1 MPPVNGSLKVS
12 TSLSRPAIPSS
23 RYLDDA
29 LYALLEIQP
38 EATVSDSRPP
48 LNLILVVDSSASMH
62 HFQLSDEEREYWMGV
77 AISRD
82 ELERGEADEADA
94 MYWTGQTLSEM
105 HTLANTPMAQV
116 TEAIKNLLLTLRP
129 VDQVAVIAFA
139 DRTHTVFN
147 QQDWANFPDGCL
159 TQMDALQERRLPVD
173 IGSGTYMA
181 DALRQALAA
190 LSQNSL
196 THGINRLLVI
206 SDGIVQDQDATLK
219 AIGQIE
225 AAGYAIT
232 TLGVSDEF
240 DEEFLMKVA
249 DNSRGE
255 YYYAADIGEIT
266 QRLSQELTTLEA
278 TTVTNLYLAVRG
290 LDGAVVQDLFLV
302 RPAMTMFDE
311 VHTEDGWLRARV
323 GDVSSAA
330 PVGVMV
336 QIAPPLLPAGERA
349 IVETLLTW
357 NMLDQAN
364 AAVPGNDRS
373 LITADF
379 TDNPDALAETHAEVQ
394 DLVDRYTVYKYE
406 REAQRA
412 QDKGDFDTA
421 REKLGAATRQLHQ
434 IGETA
439 LAEEMEGQLA
449 ELGDATSNPSRVK
462 RIKAT
467 TRRLGSIPLAE
478 APMAETP
485 GG

>member
-1 MPPVNGSLKVS
+1 MNGSLKVS

-38 EATVSDSRPP
+38 EATLSDSRPP
-48 LNLILVVDSSASMH
+48 LNLVLVVDSSASMH

-139 DRTHTVFN
+139 DQTHTVFN
-147 QQDWANFPDGCL
+147 QQDWSNFPDGCL

-173 IGSGTYMA
+173 IGSGTFMA
-181 DALRQALAA
+181 DALRQALTAI
-190 LSQNSL
+190 SQNSL
-196 THGINRLLVI
+196 THGINRLIVI

-219 AIGQIE
+219 AIAQIE

-255 YYYAADIGEIT
+255 YYYAADINEIT

-290 LDGAVVQDLFLV
+290 LDGAVVQDIFLV

-323 GDVSSAA
+323 GEVSSAA
-330 PVGVMV
+330 PVGIMV

-357 NMLDQAN
+357 NTLDQAN

-373 LITADF
+373 LITANF
-379 TDNPDALAETHAEVQ
+379 TDNSDALAETHAEVQ
-394 DLVDRYTVYKYE
+394 NLVDRYAVYKYE

-412 QDKGDFDTA
+412 QDKGDFETA

-449 ELGDATSNPSRVK
+449 ELGDAASNPSRVK

-485 GG
+485 SA

>member
-1 MPPVNGSLKVS
+1 MAPVNGSLNIN
-12 TSLSRPAIPSS
+12 TALSRPAIPAS

-29 LYALLEIQP
+29 LYALMEIRP
-38 EATVSDSRPP
+38 EAAAAGSRPP
-48 LNLILVVDSSASMH
+48 LNLVLVVDASASMH

-82 ELERGEADEADA
+82 ELERGEADEANA

-105 HTLANTPMAQV
+105 QTLQNTPMAQV
-116 TEAIKNLLLTLRP
+116 TEAIKTLLMTLRP
-129 VDQVAVIAFA
+129 TDQVAVIAFA
-139 DRTHTVFN
+139 DHTHTVFN
-147 QQDWANFPDGCL
+147 QQDWAHFPDGCL
-159 TQMDALQERRLPVD
+159 TQIDMLQERRLPVD
-173 IGSGTYMA
+173 IGSGTFMA

-190 LSQNSL
+190 LSQNPL
-196 THGINRLLVI
+196 AHGINRLIVI

-219 AIGQIE
+219 SIAQIE

-249 DNSRGE
+249 DNSRGD

-266 QRLSQELTTLEA
+266 ERLSQEMTTLEA
-278 TTVTNLYLAVRG
+278 TTVTDLYLAVRG

-302 RPAMTMFDE
+302 RPTMTMFDE
-311 VHTEDGWLRARV
+311 IHTEDGWMRARV
-323 GDVSSAA
+323 GDVSTAA
-330 PVGVMV
+330 PVAVMV
-336 QIAPPLLPAGERA
+336 QIAPPLLPAGERP

-357 NMLDQAN
+357 NSLDQASQ
-364 AAVPGNDRS
+364 AVPGNDRS
-373 LITADF
+373 LIIATF
-379 TDNPDALAETHAEVQ
+379 TDDPDTLAETSPAVGG
-394 DLVDRYTVYKYE
+394 LVDRYQVYKNE

-412 QDKGDFDTA
+412 QDRGDFETA

-439 LAEEMEGQLA
+439 LAQEMEGQLA
-449 ELGDATSNPSRVK
+449 ELGIASADPSRVK

-467 TRRLGSIPLAE
+467 TRRLGSLPLPELPLAE
-478 APMAETP
+478 TQPL
-485 GG
+485 